1 MYDLLLF
8 RQLYNQLLLIN
19 GRKRMLCSSDDPSAR
34 LPSKAQTQRVG
45 HLFMNPFDK
54 DYKAQLSFRDLETDR
69 KRSYQASR
77 VLNDKRKTGVEPYPS
92 LASRV
97 GAFEGINPRK
107 VTVEMPKM
115 KKSRR

>member
-8 RQLYNQLLLIN
+8 WQLYNQLLLTN
-19 GRKRMLCSSDDPSAR
+19 GRNFH
-34 LPSKAQTQRVG
+34 QRVG

-54 DYKAQLSFRDLETDR
+54 DYKAQLSFRDLDTSR

-77 VLNDKRKTGVEPYPS
+77 VLNEKRKTGVEPYPS
-92 LASRV
+92 LAARA

-107 VTVEMPKM
+107 VTVEMPLM
-115 KKSRR
+115 KRSRR